1 MDPPDTDR
9 IAYPLLVMVICELL
23 GVPAEDRDRSTSRET
38 WRQAQVP
45 DAGADLTVDGYPRR
59 LRLQEA
65 APVRP
70 APTRINVAG
79 PGTVTGTKLRSSR
92 V

>member
-1 MDPPDTDR
+1 MDPPDADR

-45 DAGADLTVDGYPRR
+45 DAGGSDRR
-59 LRLQEA
+59 WL
-65 APVRP
+65 P
-70 APTRINVAG
+70 APAPPPTGRSGKTCRAVAEGEPPEPVDLDRRTR
-79 PGTVTGTKLRSSR
+79 
-92 V
+92 